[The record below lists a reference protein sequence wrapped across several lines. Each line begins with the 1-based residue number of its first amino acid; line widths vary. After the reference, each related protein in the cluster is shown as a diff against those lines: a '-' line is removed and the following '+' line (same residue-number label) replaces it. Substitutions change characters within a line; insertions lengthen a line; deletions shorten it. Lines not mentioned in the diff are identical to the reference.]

1 MWKKGERQFSL
12 LHREILDRTQSGMM
26 RFSEQNMGDALLMF
40 PSEVLRAFLD
50 AYVVEEQWECHFG
63 PGV

>member
-1 MWKKGERQFSL
+1 
-12 LHREILDRTQSGMM
+12 MM

-40 PSEVLRAFLD
+40 PSEVLQAFLD
-50 AYVVEEQWECHFG
+50 AYVVEEQWKCHFG